1 MKWIIG
7 AFLTI
12 AICLSGGVVY
22 AQTCTTTKDMPLCIV
37 ADPNGITSNSLSF
50 SVTVDIKAD
59 PYVDKLTVVVSSTE
73 VVGMAGGSFVQE
85 LLSINPKD
93 GRVGISGKKKYSL
106 LASSLVP
113 GKKYTV
119 TATSFLG
126 VTETHKKIVTFTTKG
141 TTTSPA
147 GTNTTPAGVGQKNG
161 ITTDTTKPANQIAST
176 TRTKASGLVPC
187 SGTGYEPLFD
197 EFGKPVLDKDGNQEY
212 EYNEKERCG
221 FQNLLNLIQR
231 GIAFVIRLILPIAAI
246 ILAYTG
252 FLFMTSGGNEEVRA
266 RAKSILT
273 KTLIGIALIL
283 CSVLIVNLLYKA
295 FGVNPC
301 YNWLGKSI
309 EECKTSQ

>member
-7 AFLTI
+7 TFLTV
-12 AICLSGGVVY
+12 AIWLSGSVAY
-22 AQTCTTTKDMPLCIV
+22 AQTSACTTTKDMPICVV
-37 ADPNGITSNSLSF
+37 ADANGVTSNSLSF
-50 SVTVDIKAD
+50 SVTLDVKAD
-59 PYVDKLTVVVSSTE
+59 PYVDKLTVVISSSE

-85 LLSINPKD
+85 LLSVNPKD
-93 GRVGISGKKKYSL
+93 GRIGISGKKKYSL
-106 LASSLVP
+106 VASSLVP

-126 VTETHKKIVTFTTKG
+126 VTETHKKIVTFTTKS
-141 TTTSPA
+141 TTTSP
-147 GTNTTPAGVGQKNG
+147 
-161 ITTDTTKPANQIAST
+161 
-176 TRTKASGLVPC
+176 
-187 SGTGYEPLFD
+187 SGTGTGTGVGTTPGGTGVGATPGGTGAGAIPGGTGLGQGQSAETATSPGGLIGC
-197 EFGKPVLDKDGNQEY
+197 EGAG
-212 EYNEKERCG
+212 CS
-221 FQNLLNLIQR
+221 FQHLINLVQR

-266 RAKSILT
+266 RAKGILT

-301 YNWLGKSI
+301 YNWLGKTI